1 LFINTQKVFNL
12 KKFIDIGKKVDIAVK
27 KSIMSLKKIAK
38 KVVKGH
44 LDVDSLLNIIG
55 LSVFEDIVTALNAD
69 KWVIK
74 YKTMTIFKL
83 VLYSTLESERL
94 SLRVMERHAED
105 PMFEAL
111 LAEEQQGGISYTNI
125 RNRLQSI
132 NPAFFKKAY
141 EQTAKALNTHFSSQ
155 EIAGFNLKR
164 YDSTMICTFSHLL
177 SGMQVGNTSK
187 NKTQVKFVTE
197 LSNDFEVR
205 MNFFKDQAHLSEET
219 ALAEMINRAIHSEKD
234 LIVFDRGLKSR
245 KTFVHFDKSGIN
257 FVTRLADSARFKFIE
272 LHTDVSQLEEDD
284 KLIFVQDSIVHL
296 YGDGAKLVEHPF
308 RLIEMVR
315 KSDKIKIILLTNLTD
330 KKDEPPRKDT
340 EPDIIYMTTEQIA
353 TIYKHRW
360 DIEVLF
366 RFLKQEMNLTHFV
379 SNNTNAIMAMIYCS
393 LILSML
399 ILVYKKVNCLGS
411 YKIAKLQF
419 SQDLRNG
426 ILLEI
431 MEDPVKMMQFKEAMI
446 KFKRKI

>member
-1 LFINTQKVFNL
+1 
-12 KKFIDIGKKVDIAVK
+12 
-27 KSIMSLKKIAK
+27 MSLKKIAK
-38 KVVKGH
+38 QATKGH
-44 LDVDSLLNIIG
+44 LSVDALLNIIG
-55 LSVFEDIVTALNAD
+55 LSVFEDIVNNLNAD

-111 LAEEQQGGISYTNI
+111 LAEDQQGGISYTNI

-132 NPAFFKKAY
+132 NPAFFRKAY
-141 EQTAKALNTHFSSQ
+141 EKTAKALNTHYSSQ
-155 EIAGFNLKR
+155 DIADFNLKR
-164 YDSTMICTFSHLL
+164 YDSTMICTFSYLL
-177 SGMQVGNTSK
+177 TGMQVGNTSK
-187 NKTQVKFVTE
+187 GKTHVKLVTE

-219 ALAEMINRAIHSEKD
+219 ALAEMIHRASHSEKD

-245 KTFVHFDKSGIN
+245 DTFVKFDKGGIN
-257 FVTRLADSARFKFIE
+257 FVTRLADSARFKFIST
-272 LHTDVSQLEEDD
+272 HTDVGLLEPND
-284 KLIFVQDSIVHL
+284 KLVFIQDSIVNL
-296 YGDGAKLVEHPF
+296 YGDGRKLVEHPF

-315 KSDKIKIILLTNLTD
+315 KSDNIKIILLTNLTD
-330 KKDEPPRKDT
+330 EKDEPPRT
-340 EPDIIYMTTEQIA
+340 ALEPDIIYMTTEQIA
-353 TIYKHRW
+353 SIYKHRW

-379 SNNTNAIMAMIYCS
+379 SNNTNAIMAMIYCT

-399 ILVYKKVNCLGS
+399 ILVYKKVNCLSS
-411 YKIAKLQF
+411 YKIAKIQF

-431 MEDPVKMMQFKEAMI
+431 MEDPIKMMQFKEAMI
-446 KFKRKI
+446 KFKRNI